1 MKLAPRDAA
10 RYFAKPDPER
20 AGLLIHGADAM
31 RVAIARQ
38 DVVAALLG
46 PEGEA
51 EMRLTR
57 MPASDLRRDPA
68 AAGDA
73 MRASGFFP
81 GPRVVLIEEATD
93 SAAPAILA
101 ALADWRT
108 GDAALVVTAGALN
121 ARSALRK
128 GFEAHPSAYA
138 AALYDDPPTREEI
151 ERRLAEAGLREV
163 GRDASAALHALAQGL
178 DAGDFRQ
185 TLERI
190 ALYKL
195 GDAAPLSAEE
205 VALLAHDPGDAGID
219 EVLDAVCESGME
231 AVGPLMARMR
241 AQGLTAVA
249 LMIGATR
256 HFRQLH
262 AAASHPGGVA
272 AGVAG
277 LRPPLYGPRRD
288 RLQRQAQDWGTRRLE
303 QALAILIDTD
313 LTLRSP
319 APVPDMALAER
330 ALLRLAHIGRN

>member
-1 MKLAPRDAA
+1 MKLSSRDAA
-10 RYFAKPDPER
+10 RYFARPDPDR

-31 RVAIARQ
+31 RVAVARQ
-38 DVVAALLG
+38 DAVRGLIG
-46 PEGEA
+46 PEGET

-57 MPASDLRRDPA
+57 MPATDLRRDPA
-68 AAGDA
+68 AASDA
-73 MRASGFFP
+73 MRATGFFP

-93 SAAPAILA
+93 TAAPAILA
-101 ALADWRT
+101 ALADWQA
-108 GDAALVVTAGALN
+108 GDAALVVTAGALT

-128 GFEAHPSAYA
+128 GFEAHKSAYA

-163 GRDASAALHALAQGL
+163 GRDASAALHARAQSL
-178 DAGDFRQ
+178 DVGDFLQ
-185 TLERI
+185 ILERI

-195 GDAAPLSAEE
+195 SDKTPLTAEE
-205 VALLAHDPGDAGID
+205 VALLAPGPGDAGID
-219 EVLDAVCESGME
+219 EVLDAVCGSGMD
-231 AVGPLMARMR
+231 AVGPLMARLR
-241 AQGLTAVA
+241 AQGVTPVA

-262 AAASHPGGVA
+262 AAASHPGGAA

-288 RLQRQAQDWGTRRLE
+288 RLQRQAQDWGARRLE

-330 ALLRLAHIGRN
+330 ALLRLAHIGRS